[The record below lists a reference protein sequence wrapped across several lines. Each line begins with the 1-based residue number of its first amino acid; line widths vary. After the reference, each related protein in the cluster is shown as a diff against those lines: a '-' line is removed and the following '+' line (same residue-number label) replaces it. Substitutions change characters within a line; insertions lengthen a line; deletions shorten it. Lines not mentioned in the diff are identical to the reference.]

1 MPWMVE
7 INSLYW
13 VSSLASSLMAAMWV
27 ANTYS
32 CSSSTLVTFSWK
44 AKNSYLLSPL
54 IVLFI
59 ALMSSRTFFLF

>member
-1 MPWMVE
+1 
-7 INSLYW
+7 
-13 VSSLASSLMAAMWV
+13 V